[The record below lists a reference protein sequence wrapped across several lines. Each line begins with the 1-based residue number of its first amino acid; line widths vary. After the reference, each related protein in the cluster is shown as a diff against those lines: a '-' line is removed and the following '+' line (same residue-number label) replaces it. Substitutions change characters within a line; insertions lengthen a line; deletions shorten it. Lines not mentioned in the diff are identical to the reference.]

1 MKKSPKLLLVISL
14 SMILTAFHSFP
25 GSKTNEI
32 NNLLNPFPEQ
42 FLKEKQKCNNDN
54 LFTVIVNNTNFI
66 PQLKKIILIS

>member
-32 NNLLNPFPEQ
+32 NNLLNPFSEQ
-42 FLKEKQKCNNDN
+42 FLEEKQKRNTDN
-54 LFTVIVNNTNFI
+54 LFTVNGKQYEFHSTIE
-66 PQLKKIILIS
+66 KIC

>member
-1 MKKSPKLLLVISL
+1 MKKSPKLLLVIFL

-42 FLKEKQKCNNDN
+42 FLKEKQKRNNDN
-54 LFTVIVNNTNFI
+54 LFTVNGKQYEFL
-66 PQLKKIILIS
+66 PRLKKLY